1 MKKSLTHP
9 DLPDLTWVLS
19 GELAAMG
26 RPGSIIGF
34 EREMKALL
42 TVGIRRIISLTERP
56 LGVGM
61 GPLTDFQIYHLP
73 VVDFRAPS
81 QDIIERSVAL
91 IDEARAAGDGILV
104 HCYMGI
110 GRTGTVVAAYLTTQG
125 LTGIEAID
133 RVRDLRPGSIEVPEQ
148 EDAVVTYW
156 ANRQ

>member
-1 MKKSLTHP
+1 M
-9 DLPDLTWVLS
+9 
-19 GELAAMG
+19 
-26 RPGSIIGF
+26 
-34 EREMKALL
+34 
-42 TVGIRRIISLTERP
+42 
-56 LGVGM
+56 
-61 GPLTDFQIYHLP
+61 
-73 VVDFRAPS
+73 VDFRAPS
-81 QDIIERSVAL
+81 QEIIEHSITL

-133 RVRDLRPGSIEVPEQ
+133 RVRELRPGSVEVSEQ

>member
-1 MKKSLTHP
+1 MTNSKTHS
-9 DLPDLTWVLS
+9 DLPDLTWVIP

-26 RPGSIIGF
+26 RPGSIVGF
-34 EREMKALL
+34 AREMKALL
-42 TVGIRRIISLTERP
+42 AVGIRRIISLTERP

-81 QDIIERSVAL
+81 QEIIERSVEL
-91 IDEARAAGDGILV
+91 IDEARAAGEGILV

-133 RVRDLRPGSIEVPEQ
+133 RVRELRPGSVEVPAQ
-148 EDAVVTYW
+148 EEAVVTYW